1 MRCQRIHSILASLLL
16 STALNG
22 PSQNGA
28 LAAAAVDSGAAR
40 PLTFEHDIRPILK
53 QHCVHCHGEGDKMK
67 GGIDVRLRRF
77 LVSAHGETGE
87 PPVIPGMPDKSLLL
101 DLVKSGEMP
110 EKGKRLTPDEVQIIE
125 RWIAAGA
132 ITARTEPEQVPQ
144 VWITEE
150 EREFWAFQPI
160 THPAVPEIKSASGS
174 SHPIDRFIAAKLES
188 KNLSLNP
195 EASKSTLLRRVALD
209 LTGLPPTPEETEVFM
224 EDSTVGA
231 YGRMVDR
238 YLASPHYGERW
249 ARHWLDLAGY
259 ADSDGYSDAD
269 PVRPWA
275 FQYRDYVIRALNAD
289 KPLDR
294 FIQEQLAGDEIN
306 DAPLKDMAPE
316 TIDKIAATGF
326 LRMVPDGTAGAAS
339 SEQVTARNA
348 VVAETLKVVS
358 TSLLG
363 LSVGCAQCH
372 DHKHDPIPQLDY
384 YQLRAIFEPGF
395 DLEHWRVPSSRLVSL
410 MTTSE
415 RTLSET
421 VEAEAKAVD
430 AQRKA
435 REDELIELVLGWE
448 LQKRP
453 EEIRESLRN
462 AYRTEA
468 KQRTPEQ
475 LKLLKEHPTINQLSP
490 GSLYLY
496 DRGYNTKHE
505 AELKVFTERAA
516 AIRKNKP
523 VEPFLPVFSELPA
536 AAKTPPKT
544 FIFHRGD
551 PMNPKGEVE
560 PKELT
565 ILTAAGTHAFGT
577 RPNAAKANPATS
589 GRRLGFAQHI
599 TSGNHPLLTRVL
611 VNRVWHHH
619 FGRGIVGTPS
629 DFGRLGD
636 RPSHP
641 ELLDWLATELVAHQW
656 SLKALHRMILNSAT
670 YKQTSDRSQEKD
682 AIDPDNLLLSR
693 TSIRRLDAETLRDSM
708 LVVSGKL
715 NRKMFGAPV
724 PVTTDVDGQ
733 VIVGADTT
741 DTAGRPSG
749 KVIPLNGEEFRRSV
763 YVQMRRNRPLGM
775 LEIFDLPK
783 MEPNCE
789 ARAASTVAPQS
800 LALMNSAFC
809 LQQAELFAHRILS
822 EVGSE
827 PSAQI
832 RQAWRIALQTEPTTE
847 QLESATQFLKTQT
860 ATLQASTGTTATAP
874 TANQNAAPVNPPTPP
889 AASATAAKPAPSP
902 NAPAASP
909 PIIPAR
915 AALATLCQALLN
927 SNAFLYID

>member
-1 MRCQRIHSILASLLL
+1 M
-16 STALNG
+16 
-22 PSQNGA
+22 
-28 LAAAAVDSGAAR
+28 
-40 PLTFEHDIRPILK
+40 
-53 QHCVHCHGEGDKMK
+53 
-67 GGIDVRLRRF
+67 
-77 LVSAHGETGE
+77 
-87 PPVIPGMPDKSLLL
+87 
-101 DLVKSGEMP
+101 
-110 EKGKRLTPDEVQIIE
+110 
-125 RWIAAGA
+125 
-132 ITARTEPEQVPQ
+132 
-144 VWITEE
+144 WITEE

-160 THPAVPEIKSASGS
+160 THPAVPKTESIPDS

-188 KNLSLNP
+188 KKMSLNP
-195 EASKSTLLRRVALD
+195 EASKPTLLRRVALN
-209 LTGLPPTPEETEVFM
+209 LTGLPPTPEETAVFM
-224 EDSTVGA
+224 QDADAGA
-231 YGRMVDR
+231 YERMVDR

-348 VVAETLKVVS
+348 VVAETIKVVS

-372 DHKHDPIPQLDY
+372 DHKHDPIPQHDY
-384 YQLRAIFEPGF
+384 YQLRSIFEPGF
-395 DLEHWRVPSSRLVSL
+395 DLEHWRVPSGRLVSL
-410 MTTSE
+410 MTTDE
-415 RTLSET
+415 RKLSET

-430 AQRKA
+430 AERKA
-435 REDELIELVLGWE
+435 REDQLIELVLGWE
-448 LQKRP
+448 LQKRS
-453 EEIRESLRN
+453 EEIRDALRT

-496 DRGYNTKHE
+496 DRSYNTKHE
-505 AELKVFTERAA
+505 AELKVFTEKAA
-516 AIRKNKP
+516 AIRKRKP
-523 VEPFLPVFSELPA
+523 IEPFLPVFNELPA

-544 FIFHRGD
+544 LIFHRGD
-551 PMNPKGEVE
+551 PLNPKGEVE

-565 ILTAAGTHAFGT
+565 ILASPGTHAFGSNPT
-577 RPNAAKANPATS
+577 AAKANPATS
-589 GRRLGFAQHI
+589 GRRLDFAQHI
-599 TSGNHPLLTRVL
+599 TSGHHPLLTRVL

-641 ELLDWLATELVAHQW
+641 ELLDWLATELVARQW
-656 SLKALHRMILNSAT
+656 SMKELHRIILTSAT
-670 YKQTSDRSQEKD
+670 YKQTSERSQEKD
-682 AIDPDNLLLSR
+682 AVDPDNLLLARS
-693 TSIRRLDAETLRDSM
+693 SIRRLDAETLRDSM
-708 LVVSGKL
+708 LMASGNL

-724 PVTTDVDGQ
+724 PVTIDLDGQ
-733 VIVGADTT
+733 VIVGVDTT

-749 KVIPLNGEEFRRSV
+749 KIIPLNGEEFRRSV

-775 LEIFDLPK
+775 LETFDLPK

-809 LQQAELFAHRILS
+809 LHQAELFADRILS
-822 EVGSE
+822 EVGSDL
-827 PSAQI
+827 SAQI
-832 RQAWRIALQTEPTTE
+832 RQAWMIALQTEPTAQ
-847 QLESATQFLKTQT
+847 QLEDAARFLKTQT
-860 ATLQASTGTTATAP
+860 ATLQASTGAGLAAVAP
-874 TANQNAAPVNPPTPP
+874 ASNQNAAPTNSAKQS
-889 AASATAAKPAPSP
+889 AASATASKPAASP
-902 NAPAASP
+902 APAASP
-909 PIIPAR
+909 SIIPAR